1 MRVNKF
7 ARILIEIT
15 RVIVTFVRFTRSGIV
30 LSVRPTWFRPRCP
43 ICRKIRPGYDRS
55 KKPTSWVHLSL
66 ATSPIILEYTPR
78 RTECP
83 TCGVLVEL
91 VPWARHDSRFTRPF
105 EEKVAYLAQITNK
118 TAVSNL
124 MGISWRTVGNIVKR
138 VVKDNIDPNRLDN
151 LRNIGVDEFGYRK
164 RHRYVTIV
172 VDHDRQRVVWA
183 KKGKSSET
191 LDEFFSELGEQRTV
205 LLEAVTIDMSAAYIK
220 SIKTNAPNATIVFDR
235 FHVQKLASEA
245 IDEVRCSMVNSL
257 KELDDPEAAKAIKK
271 TKFVLLKNPWNLTI
285 RQWGKLN
292 EIQRHNAPLYRAYL
306 LKETLA
312 AVFDETDYDDATR
325 ELDRWIAWAVR
336 CRLKPFVKLA
346 KTIKKY
352 KEGILAFFNTR
363 LTNGRAEGTNNK
375 LRTIARRAFGFHSA
389 EALCAM
395 LFLCCG
401 GIELSPPLPKAWC
414 DF

>member
-1 MRVNKF
+1 MRVNKL

-15 RVIVTFVRFTRSGIV
+15 SVIVTFVRFTGSSIV
-30 LSVRPTWFRPRCP
+30 LTVRPTWFRPRCP
-43 ICRKIRPGYDRS
+43 ICGKIRPGYDRS
-55 KKPTSWVHLSL
+55 KKPTSWVHLTL
-66 ATSPIILEYTPR
+66 ATFPIVLEYTPR
-78 RTECP
+78 RTDCP
-83 TCGVLVEL
+83 TCGVLVER

-118 TAVSNL
+118 TAVSEL
-124 MGISWRTVGNIVKR
+124 MGVSWRTVGNIVNR
-138 VVKDNIDPNRLDN
+138 VVKDNIDPDRLDN

-164 RHRYVTIV
+164 RHRYVTVV

-183 KKGKSSET
+183 SKGKSSET
-191 LDEFFSELGEQRTV
+191 LDKFFDELGEQRTA
-205 LLEAVTIDMSAAYIK
+205 LLETVTIDMSAAYIK
-220 SIKTNAPNATIVFDR
+220 SITDNAPNATIVFDR

-245 IDEVRCSMVNSL
+245 IDEVRCNMVNDL
-257 KELDDPEAAKAIKK
+257 KKLDDPEAAKAVKK

-285 RQWGKLN
+285 KQWGKLN
-292 EIQRHNAPLYRAYL
+292 EVQRSNAPLYRAYL

-312 AVFDETDYDDATR
+312 AVFDETDHDDATR

-336 CRLKPFVKLA
+336 SRLKPFVKLA

-352 KEGILAFFNTR
+352 RDGILAFFKTR
-363 LTNGRAEGTNNK
+363 LTNGRAEGINNK
-375 LRTIARRAFGFHSA
+375 LRAIARRAFGFHSA

-401 GIELSPPLPKAWC
+401 GIVLNPPLPKHWC
-414 DF
+414 NF

>member
-1 MRVNKF
+1 MRVNKL

-15 RVIVTFVRFTRSGIV
+15 SIIVTFVRFTGSGIV
-30 LSVRPTWFRPRCP
+30 LTVRPRWFRPRCP
-43 ICRKIRPGYDRS
+43 MCGKIRTGYDR
-55 KKPTSWVHLSL
+55 KKTPTSWVHLTM
-66 ATSPIILEYTPR
+66 ATIPIVLEYTPR
-78 RTECP
+78 RTDCP
-83 TCGVLVEL
+83 TCGVHVEL

-118 TAVSNL
+118 TEVSRI
-124 MGISWRTVGNIVKR
+124 MGVSWRTVGNIVTR

-151 LRNIGVDEFGYRK
+151 LRNIGVDEFSYRK
-164 RHRYVTIV
+164 RHRYVTVV
-172 VDHDRQRVVWA
+172 VDHDRKRVVWA
-183 KKGKSSET
+183 RKGKTSDT
-191 LDEFFSELGEQRTV
+191 LDEFFLELGDKRTP

-220 SIKTNAPNATIVFDR
+220 SIKDNAPDAMIVFDR

-245 IDEVRCSMVNSL
+245 LDAVRCEMVRELNA
-257 KELDDPEAAKAIKK
+257 LDDPEAAKAVKK

-285 RQWGKLN
+285 KQWGKLS
-292 EIQRHNAPLYRAYL
+292 EVQRHNAPLYRAYL
-306 LKETLA
+306 LKEALA

-325 ELDRWIAWAVR
+325 ELDRWRAWAVR
-336 CRLKPFVKLA
+336 SRLKPFVKLA

-352 KEGILAFFNTR
+352 REGILAFFRTR
-363 LTNGRAEGTNNK
+363 LTNGRSEGINNK

-401 GIELSPPLPKAWC
+401 GIVLSPPLPSAWC